1 MFQKVVRSVYRVLA
15 WSIVGG
21 LVLQVYLAGLGVFRF
36 RTFGETQSYF
46 GLHIEF
52 GFLLGFA
59 TLLLLVLAILGRFS
73 RPIIGRIVLLLFLHF
88 MQSVFLYI
96 DESSALLRAFHPVN
110 GIAIGWMSLW
120 LARWTSVFSE
130 NSAEAPLAVEEQP
143 A

>member
-1 MFQKVVRSVYRVLA
+1 MFQKIVRTIYRILA

-36 RTFGETQSYF
+36 RTFGDSSSYF

-59 TLLLLVLAILGRFS
+59 TLLLLVLAILGRLS
-73 RPIIGRIVLLLFLHF
+73 LPIIGRIVFLLFLHF

-110 GIAIGWMSLW
+110 AIAIGLVSLW

-130 NSAEAPLAVEEQP
+130 SPAEAAIAVEEQP